1 MLNSKTDKSLKD
13 TKVIGRPSDSSKLNL
28 IRGFIKDYYTALDNR
43 EHGDIAQNR
52 AFEQIQNSLGM
63 SWGKHQE
70 ELKIQKIGPSR
81 FTVGSAVEFALTQE
95 KMDLFGYHDFK
106 LGQVYVVLKS
116 ISGIETSSEKNE
128 VILSLNKEPL
138 GFVLEEHLVLF

>member
-1 MLNSKTDKSLKD
+1 MLHKKRIASK
-13 TKVIGRPSDSSKLNL
+13 IQGRPSDSSRLNL
-28 IRGFIKDYYTALDNR
+28 IRDFIKEYYTALDNR
-43 EHGDIAQNR
+43 QDGDIAQNR

-70 ELKIQKIGPSR
+70 ELKIQKIGPSC

-106 LGQVYVVLKS
+106 LGQVYTVFKS

-128 VILSLNKEPL
+128 VILSFNKEPL
-138 GFVLEEHLVLF
+138 GFALEEHLVVK